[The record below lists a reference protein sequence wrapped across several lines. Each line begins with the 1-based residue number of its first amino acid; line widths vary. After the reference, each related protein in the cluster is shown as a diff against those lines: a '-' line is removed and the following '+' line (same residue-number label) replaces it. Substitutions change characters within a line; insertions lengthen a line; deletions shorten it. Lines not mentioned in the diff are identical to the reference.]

1 MASNVKPH
9 QRAFALTIAVIFLV
23 TTVATSVFVIMTII
37 SENKTN
43 QSLQSQ
49 DETPGNLS
57 VDDSSATPQN
67 QEGEMLQGTKLENFE
82 PVTSVDSLQVIDIK
96 EGDGATVQEG
106 ATVTAHYTGA
116 IAETGVIF
124 QSSHDS
130 GQPIPF
136 SLNGVIE
143 GWTKGVPG
151 MKVGGVRRLVI
162 PAAQAYGAN
171 PPQGSG
177 IPANA
182 PLVFDI
188 ELVDVQQ

>member
-1 MASNVKPH
+1 MAETTPKWDATRVFILVIVAVFLISSLAISITVIAQLVGGDDDTNNNVSTS
-9 QRAFALTIAVIFLV
+9 QEDAAVK
-23 TTVATSVFVIMTII
+23 
-37 SENKTN
+37 E
-43 QSLQSQ
+43 
-49 DETPGNLS
+49 
-57 VDDSSATPQN
+57 N
-67 QEGEMLQGTKLENFE
+67 QEGTLEGTQLAGFTPVNEVTELQIIDTEEGT
-82 PVTSVDSLQVIDIK
+82 
-96 EGDGATVQEG
+96 GAVVQEG

-116 IAETGVIF
+116 VASTGIIF
-124 QSSHDS
+124 QSSLD
-130 GQPIPF
+130 GGKPVPF

-151 MKVGGVRRLVI
+151 MKEGGKRRLVI

-188 ELVDVQQ
+188 ELVKIGE